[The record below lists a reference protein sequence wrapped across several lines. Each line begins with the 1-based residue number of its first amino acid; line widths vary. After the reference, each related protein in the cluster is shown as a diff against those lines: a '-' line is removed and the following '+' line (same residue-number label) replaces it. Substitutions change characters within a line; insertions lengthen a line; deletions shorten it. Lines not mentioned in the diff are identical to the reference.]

1 MKDYFKQIKQIK
13 TLAQVLSESVNNQ
26 IRNKKVKGAIT
37 LKKFQMNLFK
47 NIFFI

>member
-26 IRNKKVKGAIT
+26 IRNKKVKGAYHT
-37 LKKFQMNLFK
+37 KKISNESF
-47 NIFFI
+47 